1 MKNNNG
7 KVAIA
12 IVAMFVVALSVVG
25 FTYAYFTAQV
35 QENKEDTSV
44 EVGAGIMQVDYDFGQ
59 KLTARNIVPGWIS
72 DEHHYYDPLLSV
84 DDKDGI
90 RKISAATLD
99 TGKVLKTGSGLTVAP
114 KYDDANPLVAK
125 PVSFTV
131 KNTGTEVAK
140 YAINLNITAVE
151 TDKQFDVNI
160 DGENLVVYLFK
171 GTWDGN
177 LIAEAT
183 LENPI
188 LLSETVEGTKQWK
201 TVVELDAFE
210 SLAVSASQ
218 PYYVVLQYKNNPNAS
233 QNNSMDKVFQAKVE
247 VVGLGQ
253 DATE

>member
-35 QENKEDTSV
+35 QGNKEETSV
-44 EVGAGIMQVDYDFGQ
+44 EVGAGIMQVDYKFGQ
-59 KLTARNIVPGWIS
+59 ELTATNLVPGWIS

-84 DDKDGI
+84 KDDNGV
-90 RKISAATLD
+90 RKITAATLD

-114 KYDDANPLVAK
+114 KYDDENPLVAK

-140 YAINLNITAVE
+140 YAINLNVTE
-151 TDKQFDVNI
+151 NDFDI
-160 DGENLVVYLFK
+160 DIDAENLVVYLFK

-183 LENPI
+183 LTNPI
-188 LLSETVEGTKQWK
+188 LLSETVEETKQWK
-201 TVVELDAFE
+201 SVVELDAFE
-210 SLAVSASQ
+210 SLAVGASQ
-218 PYYVVLQYKNNPNAS
+218 SYYVVLQYKDSGAS
-233 QNNSMDKVFQAKVE
+233 QNNSMDKVFQASVE
-247 VVGLGQ
+247 VIGLGQ
-253 DATE
+253 DDTE